1 MNNLDLRTAIT
12 QSFNELLAQDD
23 FFNYINE
30 NLFNIQRNN
39 AADIPIDIVP
49 LNNAYTLT
57 EATRIYSNVAMVK
70 FQMNINDNVAPAFM
84 VAYGCFRAMQ
94 VALRRMRQRL
104 PRHTISMT
112 KAYFRIGMRRAD
124 DPNLIQPQRGR
135 GTTLNLT
142 PAQSQLL
149 NLNRFT
155 LPALDMLNVIVANLL
170 SIDYYDAELGNVIES
185 MGAFIEGNQIQAQT
199 EVFVE
204 VIAFYSVIRNR
215 GNVNLNN
222 PNAVVGGRAENMQI
236 RFHNQQVRN
245 FGGKRKMFYRG
256 NEVQFHTECKSS
268 LECLGYNPLMEGE
281 HCFPM
286 AFLCS
291 QVREYSF
298 EGDNVT
304 ERRSMP
310 LQIRTLSQRLDSYP
324 YLRIPYDGDP
334 LDEFTRGNNLFI
346 FNPIQPSNPIVWET
360 AAKVLH
366 AYVERQKEE
375 YIDHTSWEDC
385 PQAYADVFNV
395 IIHIFLKD
403 EKTRFD
409 VYTPKEKTNPA
420 RHIYMY
426 CDNNH
431 FQPVIDIRLFT
442 NSKGINHLSY
452 CDYCQKNIR
461 ANTAKERKED
471 HFHKCHDTWKF
482 TSNHVEEFISQ
493 SEREP
498 GPPVKATRQLQQYC
512 KEHHCLDCECEGLKE
527 SIHTYECTICGHVG
541 THHDMAY
548 QHRCYFSKPE
558 TKEIIDEAK
567 LFVLDIES
575 MQKYDADADK
585 YVHEFVLMCFRNVY
599 DQNSMY
605 EVTNISD
612 FISMIKTNP
621 VFEKATFIAH
631 NGGGY
636 DYQFII
642 AECEKENIE
651 FSFVPRPS
659 SDHKYISLTL
669 MFETHDVSFIDFMCL
684 IPGSLKGIAQSFQ
697 LETQKGDFPHR
708 FLTPE
713 TLYYIGR
720 LPPLDSEEDYFS
732 TKWKKSQK
740 DIDELKEWYTE
751 QSNKYCTCD
760 ETCHCDKLKW
770 NCFQFLKDYCWLDVH
785 VLANACQKYRSLLLN
800 VEPTGGLWNPTPIDP
815 FQYLTQSQLAMQ
827 IFLSG
832 FQTFPS
838 IGITVPRRPTGN
850 LKRFAWYH
858 RLQIR
863 YPQWHFIHLGTSSL
877 KYTWLYGMKSY
888 ECYCIETRTIY
899 EFISTGEILD
909 TDELNE
915 MVAKGFINNY
925 ITCREEDLTELSDYE
940 KELIKLS
947 GDRDFFFG
955 GRTEVFSP
963 YAKPHES
970 EEIKYLDVCSL
981 YPTMCS
987 FAMLPIGHPQM
998 LFGKQCQ
1005 LERLNQH
1012 HNDPYFGF
1020 VRCKVITNKRDLLGL
1035 LPHKMENGKL
1045 VFDVRDKVGMW
1056 FTGEIYLALQNGYQV
1071 VEIYE
1076 VHHFDETNRSDT
1088 LMRGYMESFL
1098 QLKQESEGWKKL
1110 GAQSDSPD
1118 DEEKER
1124 VIQSIFESNGNI
1136 GRVRK
1141 DKVKKN
1147 PVLRQVS
1154 KIFLNCLWG
1163 KFCQRQKADYF
1174 TELTSYK
1181 DFELLMEKDNLED
1194 MVFRQMNEGRWR
1206 VKYTKPS
1213 HLLPYNRRYN
1223 IYLAAAVT
1231 AQARCYLHNQM
1242 LKIGPERVLY
1252 CDTDSI
1258 VFLYPKDAPSLTG
1271 IGLGK
1276 WTDEHPNEVI
1286 SEFFALAPK
1295 CYMLNI
1301 EEDLSIKAKGC
1312 IMSLENQ
1319 KKLHREKV
1327 IHLIESYCVQKSM
1340 ESVNLQNFSIF
1351 TNSNDINYSYGTM
1364 FSRYNHKQ
1372 VRCVLNK
1379 RVLVTEY
1386 GPDEVL
1392 GETIK
1397 RVTLLPDGYEFD

>member
-1 MNNLDLRTAIT
+1 MNNLDLRTTII
-12 QSFNELLAQDD
+12 QSFDELLQ
-23 FFNYINE
+23 NE
-30 NLFNIQRNN
+30 NAFNIQRNN
-39 AADIPIDIVP
+39 AADIPIEITP
-49 LNNAYTLT
+49 INQAFTLT

-70 FQMNINDNVAPAFM
+70 FQLNVGDNVAPAFM

-104 PRHTISMT
+104 PRHTVRMT
-112 KAYFRIGMRRAD
+112 KSYFRIGMRAVG
-124 DPNLIQPQRGR
+124 DPNPIQPQRGR
-135 GTTLNLT
+135 GTTLNLLDE
-142 PAQSQLL
+142 QNGLL

-155 LPALDMLNVIVANLL
+155 IPALEMLQVIVANLL
-170 SIDYYDAELGNVIES
+170 SIDYYDDELQGVLENI
-185 MGAFIEGNQIQAQT
+185 GYFIQGNQIQVQS
-199 EVFVE
+199 EVFIE
-204 VIAFYSVIRNR
+204 VIAFYRVIRNR
-215 GNVNLNN
+215 GTVDLNN
-222 PNAVVGGRAENMQI
+222 PNVQVGRRAENLQI
-236 RFHNQQVRN
+236 RDHIQLVRD

-256 NEVQFHTECKSS
+256 NEVQFHSECKQS
-268 LECLGYNPLMEGE
+268 LDCLGFNPLMDGE

-291 QVREYSF
+291 QVREYNF
-298 EGDNVT
+298 DGENIQ
-304 ERRSMP
+304 ERRSNP
-310 LQIRTLSQRLDSYP
+310 LCIKTLSQRLDSYP
-324 YLRIPYDGDP
+324 YLRIPYHGDP
-334 LDEFTRGNNLFI
+334 IDEFTRGQQLFI
-346 FNPIQPSNPIVWET
+346 FNPIQPSYPIEWEK

-366 AYVERQKEE
+366 AHVELQKDEI
-375 YIDHTSWEDC
+375 IDHTSWDSC
-385 PQAYADVFNV
+385 PQAYADVFQV
-395 IIHIFLKD
+395 VIHIFLKD

-426 CDNNH
+426 CDKNH
-431 FQPVIDIRLFT
+431 FQPVLDIRFFT
-442 NSKGINHLSY
+442 NSKSINHLSY
-452 CDYCQKNIR
+452 CDYCQKSISPKS
-461 ANTAKERKED
+461 AKERKED
-471 HFHKCHDTWKF
+471 HIKKCHDLWKF
-482 TSNHVEEFISQ
+482 TSHHVQEFLIQ
-493 SEREP
+493 TEREP
-498 GPPVKATRQLQQYC
+498 APPVKATRELIPYC
-512 KEHHCLDCECEGLKE
+512 KTHGCLSCQCEEPKQNM
-527 SIHTYECTICGHVG
+527 HTYECTVCGYVG
-541 THHDMAY
+541 THLDLSY
-548 QHRCYFSKPE
+548 QHRCYFVKPE
-558 TKEIIDEAK
+558 PKEIIQESK

-575 MQKYDADADK
+575 LQRYDATADK
-585 YVHEFVLMCFRNVY
+585 YAHECVLMCFRNVY
-599 DQNSMY
+599 NADLKY
-605 EVTNISD
+605 EVTNIAE
-612 FISMIKTNP
+612 FIHMLRSFP
-621 VFEKATFIAH
+621 EFEQATFIAH

-642 AECEKENIE
+642 AECEKSNIE
-651 FSFVPRPS
+651 FNFVPRPS

-669 MFETHDVSFIDFMCL
+669 FLENHTVTFIDFMCL

-697 LETQKGDFPHR
+697 LEVQKGDFPHR
-708 FLTPE
+708 FLNQD
-713 TLYYIGR
+713 TLHYVGR
-720 LPPLDSEEDYFS
+720 LPPLHTPEDYYS
-732 TKWKKSQK
+732 LKWKKSEK
-740 DIDELKEWYTE
+740 DVLELSEWFAE
-751 QSNKYCTCD
+751 QSEKYCTCED
-760 ETCHCDKLKW
+760 MCTCTKLKW
-770 NCFQFLKDYCWLDVH
+770 NCFQFLKEYCWIDVH

-800 VEPTGGLWNPTPIDP
+800 VEPTGGQWNPTPIDP

-832 FQTFPS
+832 FAELPP
-838 IGITVPRRPTGN
+838 IGITIPRRPRGN
-850 LKRFAWYH
+850 LKRFAWFH
-858 RLQIR
+858 RLQVR
-863 YPQWHFIHLGTSSL
+863 YPQWHFIHLGTNAL
-877 KYTWLYGMKSY
+877 KYVWLYGMKAY
-888 ECYCIETRTIY
+888 ECYCVETRTIY
-899 EFISTGEILD
+899 EFVSEGEQLD
-909 TDELNE
+909 TDELND
-915 MVAKGFINNY
+915 MVKMGFINNY
-925 ITCREEDLTELSDYE
+925 IVCHERDLSELNSYE
-940 KELIKLS
+940 TELIKLS
-947 GDRDFFFG
+947 NDRDFFFG

-987 FAMLPIGHPQM
+987 FAMLPTGHPQM
-998 LFGKQCQ
+998 LFGKQC
-1005 LERLNQH
+1005 LLDRLNPRH
-1012 HNDPYFGF
+1012 EDPYFGF
-1020 VRCKVITNKRDLLGL
+1020 VRCRVVTNKKDLLGL

-1056 FTGEIYLALQNGYQV
+1056 FTEEIYLAMQEGYTV

-1076 VHHFDETNRSDT
+1076 VHHFDEQNRSDK

-1110 GAQSDSPD
+1110 GASSDDPN
-1118 DEEKER
+1118 DEEKDK
-1124 VIQSIFESNGNI
+1124 VVQAIFESNGNI
-1136 GRVRK
+1136 GKVRK

-1174 TELTSYK
+1174 TELTSYQ
-1181 DFELLMEKDNLED
+1181 DYECLMEKEDLED
-1194 MVFRQMNEGRWR
+1194 MVFRQMNGGRWR
-1206 VKYTKPS
+1206 VKFTKPS

-1231 AQARCYLHNQM
+1231 AQARCYLHRQM
-1242 LKIGPERVLY
+1242 LNIGPERVLY

-1258 VFLYPKDAPSLTG
+1258 VFLYPKNAPSLTG

-1301 EEDLSIKAKGC
+1301 EEDLNIKAKGC

-1319 KKLHREKV
+1319 KKLHRDKV

-1397 RVTLLPDGYEFD
+1397 RVTLLPDGYEID